1 MDMSMNNDNII
12 ETTIEILLTSTNA
25 PINLLSLKY
34 TEIRNDENEIVKK
47 AESITYNI
55 DVISGV

>member
-1 MDMSMNNDNII
+1 MNNDNII